1 MKRDEKTGGDPA
13 PLDEETADHL
23 LDFLDSDDA
32 APDPPQVERDLRRRG
47 IDMDRLFRNVMAD
60 VEQQEAR
67 RELERARR
75 TRPSVIRTL
84 HGVISDTARGVGARV
99 EELRE
104 RATELLSGPQQAAF
118 FRDLE
123 QVDSEEDLRS
133 LLDDIACLDAL
144 QDGEQD
150 VPASDEPGEGRTRR
164 G

>member
-13 PLDEETADHL
+13 PFDEETADHL

-32 APDPPQVERDLRRRG
+32 APEAPQVERDLRRRG

-75 TRPSVIRTL
+75 MRPAIIRTL

-150 VPASDEPGEGRTRR
+150 VPASDKPGEGRMRR